1 MMEFVILVLA
11 FVVAYLLLCGMAIAF
26 LFCKP
31 AMKWFTKK
39 YMRLVE
45 EISDDIVN
53 EMEKEDEIE
62 EEKHLNFYR

>member
-11 FVVAYLLLCGMAIAF
+11 FVAAYLLLCGMAIAF

-39 YMRLVE
+39 YMKLVE
-45 EISDDIVN
+45 EISDEIVD
-53 EMEKEDEIE
+53 EMEKEDEIK
-62 EEKHLNFYR
+62 EEKYLNYIG